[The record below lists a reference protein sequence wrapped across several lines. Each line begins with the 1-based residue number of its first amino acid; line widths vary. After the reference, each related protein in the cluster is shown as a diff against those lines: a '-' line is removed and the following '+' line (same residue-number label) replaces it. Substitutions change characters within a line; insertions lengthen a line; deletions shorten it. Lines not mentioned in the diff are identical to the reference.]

1 IGNARQD
8 GSVIFIEDWSQ
19 IQIQA
24 QQMKLVALGR
34 LTANIAHEIR
44 NPLSAISHANQLL
57 QEEELKDPAIKRM
70 LQIVEDNVTR
80 LDQIVK
86 DVLELNRRDRTQQE
100 MIGLAKFLKDFH
112 AQF

>member
-1 IGNARQD
+1 DKENAKTIGTPRKLRLNGRDLRLRLMPISTKRQD
-8 GSVIFIEDWSQ
+8 GAVIFIEDWSQ

-57 QEEELKDPAIKRM
+57 LEEGLDDLAIKRM
-70 LQIVEDNVTR
+70 LEI
-80 LDQIVK
+80 
-86 DVLELNRRDRTQQE
+86 
-100 MIGLAKFLKDFH
+100 
-112 AQF
+112 